1 MSEVASGGWG
11 IVLDETHDFD
21 EIRIVP
27 FLCVRHA

>member
-1 MSEVASGGWG
+1 MSEGGWG

-21 EIRIVP
+21 EICIVP

>member
-1 MSEVASGGWG
+1 MSEGGWG